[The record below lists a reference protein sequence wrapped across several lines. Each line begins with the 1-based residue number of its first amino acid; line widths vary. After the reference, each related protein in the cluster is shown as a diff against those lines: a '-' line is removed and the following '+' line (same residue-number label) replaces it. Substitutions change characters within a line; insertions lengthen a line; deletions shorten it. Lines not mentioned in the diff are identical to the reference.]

1 MAQALPFVAV
11 ALGAMGAA
19 GQVQAGKATA
29 AGYMAQA
36 TQSRTQAKSEELKY
50 KQQGVAVLDNILR
63 TQATLTARA
72 GAGGIDPFSGSA
84 GALQQY
90 ALAQGAKENYMARDN
105 AIIVLRSGE
114 LQAQQY
120 ESAAGAAIAQARGAA
135 FMTLASS
142 AVSAGMLGGF
152 GGGAPSGAGI
162 GAPTSLTTPLN
173 APAAT
178 GLAGLQPVTFG
189 GTLPNL
195 TPMAGSGFPG
205 LGLGGLY

>member
-19 GQVQAGKATA
+19 AQVQAGKTTA

-63 TQATLTARA
+63 TQAALTARA

-120 ESAAGAAIAQARGAA
+120 ESAARAAISQARGAA
-135 FMTLASS
+135 FMTLATT

-152 GGGAPSGAGI
+152 GGEAPSGAV

>member
-1 MAQALPFVAV
+1 MAQALPFIAV

-19 GQVQAGKATA
+19 SQVQAGKTTA

-36 TQSRTQAKSEELKY
+36 TQARVQARGEALKY

-63 TQATLTARA
+63 TQATINARA
-72 GAGGIDPFSGSA
+72 GAGSIDPFSGSA

-90 ALAQGAKENYMARDN
+90 ALARGALESYAAIDN
-105 AIIVLRSGE
+105 RLIAERTGE

-120 ESAAGAAIAQARGAA
+120 ESAARAAIAQARGAA
-135 FMTLASS
+135 FVTLATT
-142 AVSAGMLGGF
+142 AVSAGTLGK
-152 GGGAPSGAGI
+152 APSGPV

-189 GTLPNL
+189 GTLPSL

-205 LGLGGLY
+205 PGLGGLY

>member
-1 MAQALPFVAV
+1 MAQALPFIAV

-19 GQVQAGKATA
+19 SQVQAGKTTA

-36 TQSRTQAKSEELKY
+36 TQARVQARGEALKY

-63 TQATLTARA
+63 TQATINARA
-72 GAGGIDPFSGSA
+72 GAGSIDPFSGSA

-90 ALAQGAKENYMARDN
+90 ALARGALESYAAIDN
-105 AIIVLRSGE
+105 RLIAERTGE

-120 ESAAGAAIAQARGAA
+120 ESAARAAIAQARGAA

-142 AVSAGMLGGF
+142 VVSAGMLGT
-152 GGGAPSGAGI
+152 APSAAV

-189 GTLPNL
+189 GTLPSL

-205 LGLGGLY
+205 PGLGGLY

>member
-19 GQVQAGKATA
+19 AQVQAGKTTA

-120 ESAAGAAIAQARGAA
+120 ESAARAAIAQARGAA

-142 AVSAGMLGGF
+142 AVSAGMLGSLGSVPP
-152 GGGAPSGAGI
+152 APGI

-205 LGLGGLY
+205 PGLGGLY

>member
-1 MAQALPFVAV
+1 MAQALPFIAV

-19 GQVQAGKATA
+19 SQVQAGKTTA

-36 TQSRTQAKSEELKY
+36 TQARVQARGEALKY

-63 TQATLTARA
+63 TQATINARA
-72 GAGGIDPFSGSA
+72 GAGSIDPFSGSA

-90 ALAQGAKENYMARDN
+90 ALARGALESYAAIDN
-105 AIIVLRSGE
+105 RLIAERTGE
-114 LQAQQY
+114 LQAQQH
-120 ESAAGAAIAQARGAA
+120 ESAARAAIAQARGAA

-142 AVSAGMLGGF
+142 VVSAGMLGT
-152 GGGAPSGAGI
+152 APSAAV

-189 GTLPNL
+189 GTLPSL

-205 LGLGGLY
+205 PGLGGLY

>member
-1 MAQALPFVAV
+1 MAQALPFIAV
-11 ALGAMGAA
+11 AFSAMGAA
-19 GQVQAGKATA
+19 SQVQAGKTTA

-36 TQSRTQAKSEELKY
+36 TQARVQARGEALKY

-63 TQATLTARA
+63 TQATINARA
-72 GAGGIDPFSGSA
+72 GAGSIDPFSGSA

-90 ALAQGAKENYMARDN
+90 ALARGALESYAAIDN
-105 AIIVLRSGE
+105 RLIAERTGE

-120 ESAAGAAIAQARGAA
+120 ESAARAAIAQARGAA

-152 GGGAPSGAGI
+152 GGGAPSGAV

-195 TPMAGSGFPG
+195 TPMAGSGLPG
-205 LGLGGLY
+205 PGLGGLY

>member
-11 ALGAMGAA
+11 ALGAAGAA
-19 GQVQAGKATA
+19 AQVQAGKATA

-36 TQSRTQAKSEELKY
+36 TQARVQARGEALKY

-63 TQATLTARA
+63 TQATINARA
-72 GAGGIDPFSGSA
+72 GAGSIDPFSGSA

-90 ALAQGAKENYMARDN
+90 ALARGALESYAAIDN
-105 AIIVLRSGE
+105 RLIAERTGE

-120 ESAAGAAIAQARGAA
+120 ESAARAAIAQARGAA

-142 AVSAGMLGGF
+142 VVSAGKLGGF
-152 GGGAPSGAGI
+152 DAPTAPL

-195 TPMAGSGFPG
+195 TPMAGSGLPGPG
-205 LGLGGLY
+205 LGGFY